1 MKWWFRQELY
11 VKILIGIICGL
22 ALGFLVGKE
31 VSFIMKPIG
40 EAFLRLLKMLIA
52 PVVFFT
58 IVSGITKMESVS
70 NLRSVGG
77 KLLLYYF
84 ITSVISVAIGLGI
97 ALVINP
103 GKELVGF
110 LGASAETVKKSDFN
124 FINNMLTWIPVNPF
138 ESLAKTDVMQIL
150 FFSVFLGTILLILG
164 SRVEK
169 ITHIFEEAS
178 TIVLKIT
185 DAVMMFS
192 PYGIMALISELVQS
206 MSGQTLAEVGKF
218 ILADY
223 VALAIV
229 CIIVYSVQLKL
240 MSKINVLKFFKA
252 IVPSILVAASTTSS
266 AATLP
271 INLNVAEKN
280 LKLPEK
286 IYGFGL
292 TIGSSVNSNGMAVA
306 LGVIIVFSA
315 NIYGLELTLPF
326 ILKFG
331 LVGVLLSMGT
341 AGVKGAGIVL
351 SSVILDTMG
360 LPLTVVPL
368 FAAIWPIIDIGH
380 TTVNVVGD
388 MVEVTL
394 IAAREGEMDVEAF
407 NNADFYE
414 ISKDK

>member
-1 MKWWFRQELY
+1 
-11 VKILIGIICGL
+11 
-22 ALGFLVGKE
+22 
-31 VSFIMKPIG
+31 
-40 EAFLRLLKMLIA
+40 
-52 PVVFFT
+52 
-58 IVSGITKMESVS
+58 
-70 NLRSVGG
+70 
-77 KLLLYYF
+77 
-84 ITSVISVAIGLGI
+84 
-97 ALVINP
+97 
-103 GKELVGF
+103 
-110 LGASAETVKKSDFN
+110 
-124 FINNMLTWIPVNPF
+124 
-138 ESLAKTDVMQIL
+138 
-150 FFSVFLGTILLILG
+150 
-164 SRVEK
+164 
-169 ITHIFEEAS
+169 
-178 TIVLKIT
+178 
-185 DAVMMFS
+185 MFS

-388 MVEVTL
+388 MVGVTL

-407 NNADFYE
+407 NNADSYE

>member
-1 MKWWFRQELY
+1 MMTWWFRQELY
-11 VKILIGIICGL
+11 VKIFIGIILGL
-22 ALGFLVGKE
+22 AFGFLVGAE

-40 EAFLRLLKMLIA
+40 DAFLRLLKMLIA

-58 IVSGITKMESVS
+58 IVSGITKMETVA

-84 ITSVISVAIGLGI
+84 ITSVISVAIGFVV
-97 ALVINP
+97 ALLINP
-103 GKELVGF
+103 GADVAGF
-110 LGASAETVKKSDFN
+110 IASSGDAVKKSDFN
-124 FINNMLTWIPVNPF
+124 FIRNMLSWIPTNPF
-138 ESLAKTDVMQIL
+138 EALVTTDVMQIL
-150 FFSVFLGTILLILG
+150 FFSVFLGTVLLILG
-164 SRVEK
+164 NRAEK
-169 ITHIFEEAS
+169 VIHLFEEGS

-185 DAVMMFS
+185 DVVMSFA

-206 MSGQTLAEVGKF
+206 LESKTLAEVGKF

-223 VALAIV
+223 IGMLIV
-229 CIIVYSVQLKL
+229 GVLVYSLQLKFL
-240 MSKINVLKFFKA
+240 SNINIMRFFKA
-252 IVPSILVAASTTSS
+252 IIPSILVAASTTSS

-292 TIGSSVNSNGMAVA
+292 TVGSSVNSNGMAVA

-360 LPLTVVPL
+360 LPLTLVPL

-388 MVEVTL
+388 LVGVAI
-394 IAAREGEMDVEAF
+394 IAAREGEMDVESF
-407 NNADFYE
+407 NQFDSFE
-414 ISKDK
+414 VSK